1 MGMEEPA
8 RAEGSPLSGI
18 ILDEYAN
25 MKARIWG
32 ENIRPALADRQ
43 GWAWLIGVPEGRNH
57 YHTKYLEAISCAPS
71 PRTGHKEWDAFTWK
85 SSDILPPEEI
95 ESAKNELDPLTFD
108 QEYNASFVTFEGRA
122 YYTFSPQLHAAEP
135 LRRFY
140 NPRATLII
148 ALDFNVE
155 PGCAVIAQEIHYTS
169 LVPSPS
175 FASAIASPNASNT
188 PNAPNAPN
196 TPTTP
201 YVMPKDLGTVT
212 AVLGEVW
219 IPKNSNTEAVC
230 RKLIQDWAPQHQ
242 GPVRLYGDITGGAR
256 KTSASKGS
264 DWDIVRQELRGAFR
278 GGIILDLPKHNPTE
292 RARINAMNARL
303 LTTKGM
309 IRMLVDPSRAPNV
322 VRDLEGVTL
331 LQGGSGEIDLTIEKA
346 GLNHISSA
354 LGYYIDRTFPIHG
367 GNITVSQEV

>member
-1 MGMEEPA
+1 
-8 RAEGSPLSGI
+8 
-18 ILDEYAN
+18 
-25 MKARIWG
+25 
-32 ENIRPALADRQ
+32 
-43 GWAWLIGVPEGRNH
+43 
-57 YHTKYLEAISCAPS
+57 
-71 PRTGHKEWDAFTWK
+71 
-85 SSDILPPEEI
+85 
-95 ESAKNELDPLTFD
+95 
-108 QEYNASFVTFEGRA
+108 
-122 YYTFSPQLHAAEP
+122 
-135 LRRFY
+135 
-140 NPRATLII
+140 
-148 ALDFNVE
+148 
-155 PGCAVIAQEIHYTS
+155 
-169 LVPSPS
+169 
-175 FASAIASPNASNT
+175 
-188 PNAPNAPN
+188 
-196 TPTTP
+196 
-201 YVMPKDLGTVT
+201 MPKDLGTVT